1 MKINFNSRVLKFV
14 LAGLIFL
21 LGLYFLFLVRGI
33 FLPFIFA
40 VILAYILNPIVV
52 IIEQYLNVSRLIAIL
67 MIYAAG
73 LILVLLL
80 FFYGI
85 PLITQELNTLA
96 DMIPVLMVE
105 IQGYAQ
111 KLYNNFQGIAVS
123 DGIRQVIDEG
133 IRNVEEIIIRG
144 IRQLINAILS
154 IFSGIL
160 SIVLAPIMAFYLLK
174 DWQVLGEKI
183 QLIFPVQIREE
194 VISLWSEIDRVLL
207 GFIKGHL
214 IVAAFVGI
222 MTALGLTLIGMDYV
236 LLLSIIAG
244 IGEIIPYF
252 GPIIGSIPTL
262 ILALLKSK
270 LTALYVL
277 ILIIIIQQI
286 ENNVLSP
293 TILGESVG
301 LHPIVVIFALLAGGK
316 IFGLVGMLLAVP
328 TAAVLRIIFI
338 YVFSKLTA

>member
-1 MKINFNSRVLKFV
+1 MKINFNLKILKIV

-52 IIEQYLNVSRLIAIL
+52 ILERYLDVSRFIAIL

-73 LILVLLL
+73 LIFVLLL

-96 DMIPVLMVE
+96 DMIPVLTVE
-105 IQGYAQ
+105 IQRYAQ
-111 KLYNNFQGIAVS
+111 KLYNNFQSIAVS

-133 IRNVEEIIIRG
+133 IRNAEAIIIRG

-154 IFSGIL
+154 IFSSIL
-160 SIVLAPIMAFYLLK
+160 SIVLAPILAFYLLK

-194 VISLWSEIDRVLL
+194 VISLWSEIDRVLIS
-207 GFIKGHL
+207 FIKGHL
-214 IVAAFVGI
+214 IVAALVGI
-222 MTALGLTLIGMDYV
+222 MTALGLALIGMDYV
-236 LLLSIIAG
+236 LLLSLIAG
-244 IGEIIPYF
+244 ISEIIPYF
-252 GPIIGSIPTL
+252 GPIIGSIPAL
-262 ILALLKSK
+262 ILAFLKSK
-270 LTALYVL
+270 LMALYVL
-277 ILIIIIQQI
+277 ILIVIIQQI

-328 TAAVLRIIFI
+328 TAAVLRIIFLYI
-338 YVFSKLTA
+338 FSKLTA